1 MKRLFVFAFVMV
13 FVLTTAGCAVG
24 NRLAVAES
32 STVAKSST
40 VAESSAV
47 SDDSA
52 MLQANEKKAWETAT
66 KTFPAER
73 QLNVQQFKALY
84 DKVMAGQED
93 AYLVDLRTHPE
104 FYAAHIVG
112 TDHIHA
118 GHMYTFPKKIKNKDA
133 KIVVWCRTHK
143 RGAYVGERLAQ
154 YGYTNVWW
162 YKDGIVGWINAG
174 YPLCNHFM
182 GVFKVTEY
190 HKYFTEIDKETNK
203 PLYRIREFH
212 PY

>member
-1 MKRLFVFAFVMV
+1 MKKVLIFAFVMV
-13 FVLTTAGCAVG
+13 FTLTAAGCAVADRPDVANG
-24 NRLAVAES
+24 LA
-32 STVAKSST
+32 ST
-40 VAESSAV
+40 
-47 SDDSA
+47 DDGT
-52 MLQANEKKAWETAT
+52 MLQANEKKAWEKAT

-73 QLNVQQFKALY
+73 QLNVQQFKELY
-84 DKVMAGQED
+84 DKVRAGQED

-104 FYAAHIVG
+104 FYAAHIAG

-118 GHMYTFPKKIKNKDA
+118 GHMYTFPKKIKDKNA
-133 KIVVWCRTHK
+133 KIVVWCRTNK

-162 YKDGIVGWINAG
+162 YKDGIVGWIKAG
-174 YPLCNHFM
+174 HPLCNQFM
-182 GVFKVTEY
+182 GLFTVIEY
-190 HKYFTEIDKETNK
+190 HKYFTEIDKETQK